1 MTIKSTIDA
10 AGNMEVTQDNGM
22 NLDGSQAQTA
32 WSIPAGQVGKHLP
45 TFAEPG
51 ARKLS
56 KGDLDAM
63 RDISADYARKV
74 ARGDA

>member
-1 MTIKSTIDA
+1 MTIKSIIDA
-10 AGNMEVTQDNGM
+10 AGNMEVTQDNGT
-22 NLDGSQAQTA
+22 NPDGSQAITA
-32 WSIPAGQVGKHLP
+32 WSIPASQVGKHQA
-45 TFAEPG
+45 TFSEPG

-74 ARGDA
+74 ARGDV